1 MHRLVIQVDRQ
12 LYQQLENAA
21 QVHHLSLEAE
31 CLRRLTG
38 LQCQS
43 RYLQALLAELRAD
56 ADEEQWR
63 AHDDDR
69 VV

>member
-1 MHRLVIQVDRQ
+1 MHRLIIEVDQQ

-31 CLRRLTG
+31 CRRRLSE
-38 LQCQS
+38 LECQS
-43 RYLQALLAELRAD
+43 RYLQALLAELRAE
-56 ADEEQWR
+56 AEEEQWR
-63 AHDDDR
+63 APDDQR